1 MSVGSSMVSIGYVT
15 DNKPTPHVAYC
26 CTYGILDKKLKTQD
40 AFLANFLE
48 LSAVKESSQER
59 ETKRGRVAQ
68 LVFRCVRPSRST
80 DNDNNDDSEIQ
91 PKVWFVNV

>member
-1 MSVGSSMVSIGYVT
+1 MSVGTSLVSIGCVT

-26 CTYGILDKKLKTQD
+26 YAYGILAKKLKTQD
-40 AFLANFLE
+40 AFLADFLK
-48 LSAVKESSQER
+48 LSAVKESCQER

-68 LVFRCVRPSRST
+68 LAFRCVRPSRST
-80 DNDNNDDSEIQ
+80 NNDNNDDSEIQ

>member
-1 MSVGSSMVSIGYVT
+1 MSVGTSMASIGYVT
-15 DNKPTPHVAYC
+15 LNKPTPHVAYC
-26 CTYGILDKKLKTQD
+26 YAYGILDNKLKTQD
-40 AFLANFLE
+40 AFPSNFLK
-48 LSAVKESSQER
+48 LRAVKASSQER

-91 PKVWFVNV
+91 PKVWFVTV